1 MNKYSKERKALQ
13 KSGDIPS
20 WYTTQGYQL
29 FKEKYQWA
37 ETPRKQ
43 YEAIAA
49 TAAGWLKFTKWED
62 EAYDQFFNLL
72 WSGWLSPSTPILANM
87 GTARGLPVSCSGGYI
102 DDSIDG
108 FYTSRRETA
117 ILTKHGFGT
126 SGYLG
131 DIRGRGSNISIGGV
145 ASGILPV
152 FRGFVRDMQEVS
164 QGATRR
170 GAWAGYL
177 PLDHGDFDELC
188 DLLHTS
194 DDDLNVGWVVTD
206 KFNYMLGRSIEVLE
220 SVGLKPEDFTLSLL
234 NQFNANTEEYLAL
247 DTLRRYQKAIKVKMI
262 TGKGYFFF
270 VDKANKHRP
279 ECYKELGLDIKA
291 SNLCT
296 EIMLHSSEDYTFT
309 CVLSSMNLAEYD
321 EWRDTEAVF
330 WATLFLDCVAEEF
343 IWRAKD
349 IPGLEKAVAFTEKGR
364 ALGLGV
370 CGLHTLFQQRGL
382 PFDSLE
388 AQFLNDEVFR
398 ELKQKTMVA
407 SHLMA
412 SEMGEP
418 EWCYTTGRRNTHLLA
433 IAPTKSTALIMG
445 GISEGINPDPAMV
458 YTQAT
463 SAGEVERV
471 NPRLLKLMKER
482 GVYNEETINRIAENY
497 GGIQKE
503 NWLTKDEKRV
513 FRTAFEIDQRVII
526 RLASQ
531 RQRYVDQGQSINLF
545 FSADAEEEYISE
557 VHQQAFNDENILSLY
572 YCYST
577 KQSVNPKG
585 CESCQ

>member
-1 MNKYSKERKALQ
+1 MRVVCLTMDTIMNKYSEERKRLQ
-13 KSGDIPS
+13 AEKLVPD
-20 WYTTQGYQL
+20 WWTTNGFQL

-37 ETPRKQ
+37 ESPKAQ
-43 YEAIAA
+43 YEAIAF
-49 TAAGWLKFTKWED
+49 TAANWLVFTKWED
-62 EAYDQFFNLL
+62 EAYDKFFNLL
-72 WSGWLSPSTPILANM
+72 WNGWLSPSTPILANM
-87 GTARGLPVSCSGGYI
+87 GTERGLPVSCSGGYI
-102 DDSIDG
+102 HDSIDG
-108 FYTSRRETA
+108 FYTARRETA

-131 DIRGRGSNISIGGV
+131 DIRSRGSSISIGGV
-145 ASGILPV
+145 ASGVLPV
-152 FRGFVRDMQEVS
+152 FKGFVRDMQEVS

-177 PLDHGDFDELC
+177 PIDHGDFDELC
-188 DLLHTS
+188 DLLLTS
-194 DDDLNVGWVVTD
+194 DDDLNVGWIVAD
-206 KFNYMLGRSIEVLE
+206 KDIQLLE
-220 SVGLKPEDFTLSLL
+220 EKDPEM
-234 NQFNANTEEYLAL
+234 
-247 DTLRRYQKAIKVKMI
+247 LRRYQKALKVKMI

-270 VDKANKHRP
+270 VDKANRHRP
-279 ECYKELGLDIKA
+279 ECYKELNLDIKA

-309 CVLSSMNLAEYD
+309 CVLSSMNLAKYD
-321 EWRDTEAVF
+321 EWCNTDAVF

-343 IWRAKD
+343 IYKAKS
-349 IPGLEKAVAFTEKGR
+349 IPGLEKAVEFTKKGR

-370 CGLHTLFQQRGL
+370 CGLHTLFQQRGIA
-382 PFDSLE
+382 FDSLE
-388 AQFLNDEVFR
+388 AQFLNDEIFR
-398 ELKQKTMVA
+398 DLKQKTMVA
-407 SHLMA
+407 SHQIANEL
-412 SEMGEP
+412 GEP

-471 NPRLLKLMKER
+471 NPVLLKLMKER
-482 GVYNEETINRIAENY
+482 GVYNEETIHRIAENY
-497 GGIQKE
+497 GSVQGE
-503 NWLTKDEKRV
+503 DWLSEDEKRV
-513 FRTAFEIDQRVII
+513 FRTAFELDQRVIL

-531 RQRYVDQGQSINLF
+531 RQKYIDQGQSINLF

-557 VHQQAFNDENILSLY
+557 VHKQAFLDENILSLY

-577 KQSVNPKG
+577 KQSIKPRE
-585 CESCQ
+585 CESCM

>member
-1 MNKYSKERKALQ
+1 MWVVCITMDTIMNKYSEERKRLQ
-13 KSGDIPS
+13 AEGLVPD
-20 WYTTQGYQL
+20 WWTTNGFQL

-37 ETPRKQ
+37 ESPKAQ
-43 YEAIAA
+43 YEAIAL
-49 TAAGWLKFTKWED
+49 TAASWLTFTKWED
-62 EAYDQFFNLL
+62 EAYDRFFNLL
-72 WSGWLSPSTPILANM
+72 WNGWLSPSTPILANM
-87 GTARGLPVSCSGGYI
+87 GTKRGLPISCSGGYI
-102 DDSIDG
+102 DDSING
-108 FYTSRRETA
+108 FYAARHETA

-131 DIRGRGSNISIGGV
+131 DIRSRGSSISIGGV
-145 ASGILPV
+145 ASGVLPV
-152 FRGFVRDMQEVS
+152 FKGFVRDMQEVS

-177 PLDHGDFDELC
+177 PIDHGDFDELC

-194 DDDLNVGWVVTD
+194 DDDLNVGYVITD
-206 KFNYMLGRSIEVLE
+206 VFINK
-220 SVGLKPEDFTLSLL
+220 L
-234 NQFNANTEEYLAL
+234 NNGDKEA
-247 DTLRRYQKAIKVKMI
+247 LRRYQKALKVKMI

-270 VDKANKHRP
+270 VDKANRHRP
-279 ECYKELGLDIKA
+279 ECYKELDLDIKA

-309 CVLSSMNLAEYD
+309 CVLSSMNLAKYD
-321 EWRDTEAVF
+321 EWRETDAVF
-330 WATLFLDCVAEEF
+330 WATLFLDCVTEEF
-343 IWRAKD
+343 IWKAKD
-349 IPGLEKAVAFTEKGR
+349 IPGIEKAVEFTKKGR

-370 CGLHTLFQQRGL
+370 CGLHTLFQQRGIA
-382 PFDSLE
+382 FDSLE
-388 AQFLNDEVFR
+388 AQFLNDEIFR
-398 ELKQKTMVA
+398 DLKQKTMVA

-412 SEMGEP
+412 NEMGEP

-433 IAPTKSTALIMG
+433 VAPTKSTALIMG

-471 NPRLLKLMKER
+471 NPVLLKLMKER
-482 GVYNEETINRIAENY
+482 GVYNEETIHRIAENY
-497 GGIQKE
+497 GSVQGE
-503 NWLTKDEKRV
+503 DWLSEDEKRV
-513 FRTAFEIDQRVII
+513 FRTAFELDQRVII

-531 RQRYVDQGQSINLF
+531 RQKYIDQGQSINLF

-557 VHQQAFNDENILSLY
+557 VHKQAFLDENILSLY

-577 KQSVNPKG
+577 KQSIKPRE
-585 CESCQ
+585 CESCM